1 MVLAE
6 VIPQLPDAIPAVN
19 QAAQWFFTLFQMPM
33 LVAAVVLALR
43 LARRYQS
50 LIPFV
55 FLVGGG
61 LAMLNEPI
69 VDHNAAVWFPTDGQW
84 TLYTTFGVPQPVWLA
99 TAYVWFFGG
108 QAMLTWHLLEQGL
121 PAQRL
126 WKAFA
131 VLVASDIV
139 LEHPG
144 LYLDLFFYYGEQ
156 PFQFTRFPL
165 WWGFVNATTPL
176 VSATLVYLLR
186 PYLTGRRTL
195 GLVLL
200 VPMVSAGTN
209 AALAWPVWN
218 AVNSTW
224 PWPVVWA
231 AGGLTVG
238 LALFTVH
245 LLVVGLERFRSLT
258 ELPAGA
264 GAGGAPGRDHE
275 GGAPGR
281 DDGQPAH
288 V

>member
-1 MVLAE
+1 MLAE
-6 VIPQLPDAIPAVN
+6 VVPELPGNIPAVN

-33 LVAAVVLALR
+33 LVAAGVLALR

-50 LIPFV
+50 PIPLL

-69 VDHNAAVWFPTDGQW
+69 VDHNAAVWFPTEGQW
-84 TLYTTFGVPQPVWLA
+84 TLYTTFGIPQPVWLA

-108 QAMLTWHLLEQGL
+108 QALLLWHLLEQGL
-121 PAQRL
+121 AASRL

-131 VLVASDIV
+131 VLVLSDIV

-144 LYLDLFFYYGEQ
+144 LYVDLFLYYGEQ
-156 PFQFTRFPL
+156 PFQFSRFPL

-176 VSATLVYLLR
+176 VCATLVYLLR
-186 PYLTGRRTL
+186 PQLTGRRAFA
-195 GLVLL
+195 LVLV

-238 LALFTVH
+238 LSLFTVH
-245 LLVVGLERFRSLT
+245 LLIAGLERFRTLT
-258 ELPAGA
+258 DAPVPAR
-264 GAGGAPGRDHE
+264 APGLR
-275 GGAPGR
+275 A
-281 DDGQPAH
+281 GQPAD